1 MFEVI
6 PAFSPE
12 HRRAATLACR
22 CMMSSVFHLGGAQ
35 WTQGSGPLQ
44 LFWRSA
50 WWRGGLPHQHP
61 GPSPPGPPVPY
72 KEQKGTSCF
81 TLALCHPLALFN
93 LLPALLFF
101 PLLRLCLCCVTAGC
115 FFDGS
120 LKENWKQK
128 RDSLLNTETYHK
140 IQDWGTLFLCQ
151 MFCGGEMWTVNE
163 IAYS

>member
-12 HRRAATLACR
+12 HRRAAVALDAWCALFPFR
-22 CMMSSVFHLGGAQ
+22 GSSMDTRV
-35 WTQGSGPLQ
+35 W
-44 LFWRSA
+44 
-50 WWRGGLPHQHP
+50 
-61 GPSPPGPPVPY
+61 SPPTFLKKCLMMWRFTSPTTRAVTPRTTRPG
-72 KEQKGTSCF
+72 QRAKGYILFHTS
-81 TLALCHPLALFN
+81 PLSSISSFFN

-120 LKENWKQK
+120 LKENRKLK
-128 RDSLLNTETYHK
+128 RDSLLNTETSYN
-140 IQDWGTLFLCQ
+140 IPDWGTLFLCQ
-151 MFCGGEMWTVNE
+151 MFCGEEMWTVNE